1 MKHPDMSSKFILQ
14 NPNGFT
20 LIELMAIMVIIGVLG
35 AVGFSKA
42 DAISGTAIQRVFE
55 DTLSELNSRERVT
68 WTHAKLSD
76 SGWMDDMAV
85 FSKIDF
91 NIGSGYHWSPIPD
104 PAGGRLHYRSQ
115 SISLQRTP
123 STSTSWARWEGNT

>member
-20 LIELMAIMVIIGVLG
+20 LIELLAIMVIIGVLG

-68 WTHAKLSD
+68 WTNAKLSD
-76 SGWMDDMAV
+76 SGWVDDRNI
-85 FSKIDF
+85 FSQIDF
-91 NIGSGYHWSPIPD
+91 NLGSGYQWSPMPD
-104 PAGGRLHYRSQ
+104 PTGGRLHFRSQ
-115 SISLQRTP
+115 AISLQRTP
-123 STSTSWARWEGNT
+123 STPTSWARWEGNS

>member
-1 MKHPDMSSKFILQ
+1 MKQPVVSSKFVLQ
-14 NPNGFT
+14 NPSGFT
-20 LIELMAIMVIIGVLG
+20 LIELLAVIVIIGVLG

-42 DAISGTAIQRVFE
+42 DAISGAAIQRVFE
-55 DTLSELNSRERVT
+55 DTVSELNSRERVT

-123 STSTSWARWEGNT
+123 STPTSWARWEGNP

>member
-14 NPNGFT
+14 NPKGFT

-42 DAISGTAIQRVFE
+42 DAISGVAIQRVFE

-68 WTHAKLSD
+68 WTNAKLSD
-76 SGWMDDMAV
+76 SGWVDDRNI
-85 FSKIDF
+85 FSQIDF
-91 NIGSGYHWSPIPD
+91 NLGSGYQWSPMPD
-104 PAGGRLHYRSQ
+104 PTGGRLHFRSQ
-115 SISLQRTP
+115 AISLQRTP
-123 STSTSWARWEGNT
+123 STPTSWARWEGNS

>member
-1 MKHPDMSSKFILQ
+1 MKQPVVSSKFVLQ

-20 LIELMAIMVIIGVLG
+20 LIELLAIMVIIGVLG

-68 WTHAKLSD
+68 WTNAKLSD
-76 SGWMDDMAV
+76 SGWVDDRNI
-85 FSKIDF
+85 FSQIDF
-91 NIGSGYHWSPIPD
+91 NLGSGYQWSPMPD
-104 PAGGRLHYRSQ
+104 PTGGRLHFRSQ
-115 SISLQRTP
+115 AISLQRTP
-123 STSTSWARWEGNT
+123 STPTSWARWEGNS

>member
-68 WTHAKLSD
+68 WTNAKLSD
-76 SGWMDDMAV
+76 SGWVDDRNI
-85 FSKIDF
+85 FSQIDF
-91 NIGSGYHWSPIPD
+91 NLGSGYQWSPMPD
-104 PAGGRLHYRSQ
+104 LTGGRLHFRSQ
-115 SISLQRTP
+115 AISLQRTP
-123 STSTSWARWEGNT
+123 STQTSWARWEGNS

>member
-1 MKHPDMSSKFILQ
+1 MSRECILC
-14 NPNGFT
+14 NPSGFT
-20 LIELMAIMVIIGVLG
+20 LIELLGVLVIIGVLG

-42 DAISGTAIQRVFE
+42 DAISGAAVQRVFE

-68 WTHAKLSD
+68 WTNAKLSD
-76 SGWMDDMAV
+76 SGWVDDMAV

-91 NIGSGYHWSPIPD
+91 DFGSGYHWSPMPD
-104 PAGGRLHYRSQ
+104 PAGGRLHFRSQ

-123 STSTSWARWEGNT
+123 STSTSWARWEGNP

>member
-68 WTHAKLSD
+68 WTNAKLSD
-76 SGWMDDMAV
+76 SGWVDDRNI
-85 FSKIDF
+85 FSQIDF
-91 NIGSGYHWSPIPD
+91 NLGSGYQWSPMPD
-104 PAGGRLHYRSQ
+104 PTGGRLHFRSQ
-115 SISLQRTP
+115 AISLQRTP
-123 STSTSWARWEGNT
+123 STPTSWARWEGNS